1 MNTIVNQVLKSDQR
15 FQLVVAKIA
24 TYLQHQYPKQYTEL
38 NHSGRLQAYLETQAE
53 QAWEQIK
60 RAREAGYTTSQAEE
74 FAATFL
80 YPQMKEDSHHEE
92 QDHPEEIWLR
102 GRPEKR
108 LLDATG
114 KTVPFD

>member
-1 MNTIVNQVLKSDQR
+1 MNTIVNQVHKSDQR

-24 TYLQHQYPKQYTEL
+24 TYLQHQYPKQFKEL
-38 NHSGRLQAYLETQAE
+38 NHTGRLQSYLETQAE
-53 QAWEQIK
+53 HAWEQME
-60 RAREAGYTTSQAEE
+60 RAREAGYTTTQAEE

-80 YPQMKEDSHHEE
+80 YPRMEEDSRQEE
-92 QDHPEEIWLR
+92 HDPEDSWLR
-102 GRPEKR
+102 DRVEKR